1 MSSSRRARLVARLGA
16 LAVVGTALLATAP
29 VLSSAHAESYVP
41 TSGAGS
47 TWSAN
52 AIDQWR
58 RNVNQYGLKVNYA
71 STGSSDGRNQFKN
84 GTVDFGVSEIPY
96 GIKDGNTVDAPPGRP
111 YAYLPIVAG
120 GTAFMYNL
128 KIGGK
133 RVTDLRLSGEN
144 IAAIFTGTVTQ
155 WNDPKIKADNPG
167 LALPARRI
175 VPVVRSDGSG
185 TTAQLTTWFAKR
197 HPATWDSWCRL
208 VGRPTPCGTTS
219 NYPVKDGRGFVSL
232 AGSLNVSGY
241 VAQSQ
246 SEGAIT
252 YVEYSYAL
260 NLRFPS
266 VKLLNDGGYYVGPT
280 ASNVA
285 VGLLRARVNEDAS
298 SKDYLTQDLT
308 GVYGSTDPRTYPLS
322 SYSYM
327 IVPTALSDSFNN
339 EKGKSL
345 GAFAYYFLC
354 QGQQEAE
361 DLGYSP
367 LPINLV
373 QAGLK
378 QVKRIPGVQAQDTD
392 IRKCNNP
399 TFSTSGENT
408 LAKSAPQPPAC
419 DKKGPSQCVG
429 QQSAGGTA
437 AGSTSGGTATG
448 TTTTGTTAT
457 GSSAGTGGA
466 VAGSGPTGGSATTGG
481 VGFAGTPGLPG
492 GAAPGAVTVDPD
504 TGAVITEGGGTVDG
518 AGQPIAAM
526 PVSISPVGGAG
537 SGTALVLLAGLLLL
551 AVTVLPPVLD
561 GRLKRSGTS

>member
-1 MSSSRRARLVARLGA
+1 MTPVKDRLVPRLLTRLLA
-16 LAVVGTALLATAP
+16 LAVVAAPLLVAAP
-29 VLSSAHAESYVP
+29 VQAESYVP

-96 GIKDGNTVDAPPGRP
+96 GIKDGNTVDEPPSRAF
-111 YAYLPIVAG
+111 AYMPIVAG

-133 RVTDLRLSGEN
+133 RVTDLRLSGAS
-144 IAAIFTGTVTQ
+144 IAGIFTGTITQ

-167 LALPARRI
+167 LVLPARRI

-185 TTAQLTTWFAKR
+185 TTAQLTSWMADR
-197 HPATWDSWCRL
+197 HQQTWDAWCSL
-208 VGRPTPCGTTS
+208 VGRPVPCGTTS
-219 NYPVKDGRGFVSL
+219 NYPVKDGRGFVAL

-241 VAQSQ
+241 VAQDQ

-266 VKLLNDGGYYVGPT
+266 AKVLNDGGYYVSPT

-285 VGLLRARVNEDAS
+285 VALLKAKVDENPS
-298 SKDYLTQDLT
+298 SKTYLTPDLR
-308 GVYGSTDPRTYPLS
+308 GVYRNTDPRSYQLS

-373 QAGLK
+373 EAGLK
-378 QVKRIPGVQAQDTD
+378 QVRRIPGVAAQDTD
-392 IRKCNNP
+392 IKKCNNP
-399 TFSTSGENT
+399 TFSASGENT
-408 LAKSAPQPPAC
+408 LAKNAPQPQAC
-419 DKKGPSQCVG
+419 DKQGASQCVG
-429 QQSAGGTA
+429 TRAAGGT
-437 AGSTSGGTATG
+437 TPTG
-448 TTTTGTTAT
+448 TT
-457 GSSAGTGGA
+457 GGA
-466 VAGSGPTGGSATTGG
+466 AAPGTTGGSAAGATGGTTTAGTTGSG
-481 VGFAGTPGLPG
+481 VAGAPVLPG
-492 GAAPGAVTVDPD
+492 TVSGAGSPGTVTVDPD
-504 TGAVITEGGGTVDG
+504 TGAVITDGGAVD
-518 AGQPIAAM
+518 ASGQQISAI
-526 PVSISPVGGAG
+526 PVSIGAGGVG
-537 SGTALVLLAGLLLL
+537 SGTSLVLLAIAVLL
-551 AVTVLPPVLD
+551 AVTVLPPLLD
-561 GRLKRSGTS
+561 GRLKRDLA